1 VPKNRA
7 KNRTENRTEKRT
19 EKAEQAMTLLVR
31 TDEIGFN
38 QKELVEV
45 LRGMLT
51 SGASLPAERA
61 LAEQLNV
68 NRYRLRQA
76 LEVLRAGG
84 EIAAAPRRRP
94 GRAPQGGEA
103 MVRGTNP
110 VEVIEMRLAL
120 EPALARLAALRA
132 SPFEIT
138 RIERAATTPPGADAG
153 AADLTFH
160 TLVAAGARNTL
171 AANFYA
177 LLRQV
182 GRDARL
188 RVGNNAPRCPNRLQQ
203 RDAEHRTIAQAIAA
217 RDPDQ
222 AEAAMREHL
231 ATVQRTIMNRMAPG
245 LRVA

>member
-1 VPKNRA
+1 
-7 KNRTENRTEKRT
+7 
-19 EKAEQAMTLLVR
+19 MTLLLR
-31 TDEIGFN
+31 ADEISSD
-38 QKELVEV
+38 QSELVET
-45 LRGMLT
+45 LRGMLAM
-51 SGASLPAERA
+51 GASLPAERA
-61 LAEQLNV
+61 LAGQLNV

-84 EIAAAPRRRP
+84 EIEATPPRRRP
-94 GRAPQGGEA
+94 GRARQGGEA
-103 MVRGTNP
+103 MVRSTNP

-138 RIERAATTPPGADAG
+138 RIERAATTPAGADAG

-171 AANFYA
+171 AGDFYA

-188 RVGNNAPRCPNRLQQ
+188 RVGNNAPSCPTRLQQ
-203 RDAEHRTIAQAIAA
+203 RDAEHRVIAQAIAA

-231 ATVQRTIMNRMAPG
+231 GTVQRTIMNRMAPG
-245 LRVA
+245 QRVA